1 MLFLCAVFQ
10 QVIVH
15 FWNELIMTTELNAL
29 IITAAFIGFFHTIL
43 GPDHY
48 LPFIMMSWARKWS
61 VVKTSLVTLLCG
73 LGHIGSSMVLG
84 LIGVAMGLAVKKL
97 EVVESVRGNLA
108 AWLLIAF
115 GLVYFAWGLR
125 RAYRKKSHVH
135 GHTHALGVAHKH
147 LHGHYREHAHVH
159 DDKRAPSIAPWALFV
174 IFVFGPCEPLIPI
187 LMYPAAKN
195 SLIGLVVVTC
205 VFGIVT
211 ITTMLGVVLLSI
223 AGVSFIQFKRLQ
235 RFTHAIAGVSIC
247 LCGLAIQF
255 LGP

>member
-1 MLFLCAVFQ
+1 MS
-10 QVIVH
+10 
-15 FWNELIMTTELNAL
+15 TELTAL
-29 IITAAFIGFFHTIL
+29 IVAAASIGFFHTIL

-61 VVKTSLVTLLCG
+61 TLKTSFITFLCG
-73 LGHIGSSMVLG
+73 LGHIASSVVLG
-84 LIGVAMGLAVKKL
+84 LTGVALGLAVKKL

-115 GLVYFAWGLR
+115 GLIYFAWGLR
-125 RAYRKKSHVH
+125 RAYLKKSHLHRHSHANGTAHEHTH
-135 GHTHALGVAHKH
+135 GHH
-147 LHGHYREHAHVH
+147 LEHAHIH
-159 DDKRAPSIAPWALFV
+159 EDKSSASITPWALFV

-195 SLIGLVVVTC
+195 SLFTLVVVTC

-211 ITTMLGVVLLSI
+211 IGTMLGVVMLSR
-223 AGVSFIQFKRLQ
+223 AGISFIKFNRLQ
-235 RFTHAIAGVSIC
+235 HYVHAIAGATIC

-255 LGP
+255 LGL